1 MIVTQDIFKGE
12 LAIVL
17 NKACAVDTV
26 LTGIIEKYEPIILID
41 ILGADFYNQIQTAL
55 QSDPLATKWN
65 TLINGGSYQEDGATY
80 PFRGLKY
87 ILAGFIYYHYHRN
100 NAYSPSSEGGHIITA
115 PESAIM
121 KSMNFK
127 MWQNWNDATSM
138 IGVGINPKWG
148 TLNHFLINSD
158 FSGYEVNEYKGGK
171 IMGVQW
177 LA

>member
-12 LAIVL
+12 LAIVF
-17 NKACAVDTV
+17 NKACAVDIV

-41 ILGADFYNQIQTAL
+41 ILGIEFYNQIQSAL
-55 QSDPLATKWN
+55 LVNPLATKWN
-65 TLINGGSYQEDGATY
+65 ALINGGSYQSNGATY

-100 NAYSPSSEGGHIITA
+100 NAYSPSSEGGQVITS
-115 PESAIM
+115 PENAQY
-121 KSMNFK
+121 KSMAYK
-127 MWQNWNDATSM
+127 MWGNWNDATNM
-138 IGVGINPKWG
+138 IGAGCEPKWG

-158 FSGYEVNEYKGGK
+158 FNGYEVNEYKGGK
-171 IMGVQW
+171 IKGVQW